1 MQIIFII
8 LYANTFCKL
17 QALSQLTNYLGHF
30 PFNTGA
36 VRPQS
41 QVTENE
47 DDTSGEDDL
56 TPAIF
61 DKDNL
66 QVFIFGRIPT
76 ISLITVLCI
85 LLQMKTI
92 FISEKRRQGE

>member
-1 MQIIFII
+1 MKTDFIMA
-8 LYANTFCKL
+8 LYFEY

-36 VRPQS
+36 VRPHS

-47 DDTSGEDDL
+47 DGSSLEDDL

-61 DKDNL
+61 DKDNV
-66 QVFIFGRIPT
+66 QVSNFLAFDFTSI
-76 ISLITVLCI
+76 
-85 LLQMKTI
+85 
-92 FISEKRRQGE
+92 